1 MYVAQGFSD
10 PNAIPP
16 FLYPPFVLP
25 FLVAL
30 QAIPQEILRWAWLGL
45 MIAVALVT
53 CRRLAMP
60 WWLLPFALAWPPFA
74 EGIWNG
80 NLQILLF
87 ATFVFAFWEA
97 PSRHDLASRPRDL
110 DDPRTD
116 ARVGFLAATVG
127 AVKVSQAHAWLVV
140 ARHRP
145 RAAVVGALP
154 WVAVVLVTLPLTGLV
169 LYVEWLRQAS
179 LASDPTW
186 PMIGVPL
193 LVYLPGPIVG
203 AIIVASIVAAW
214 RLRGPDSGAWV
225 GLLMLIVSPNLHAF
239 TGLFAIPALLLV
251 RREIGLVAVLAM
263 ASYLAI
269 GWWLGVVLIAGAMI
283 GSRWVPGLRERTQ
296 TLTPS

>member
-1 MYVAQGFSD
+1 MAQGFTD

-25 FLVAL
+25 FIAAL
-30 QAIPQEILRWAWLGL
+30 SALPVDILRWAWLGL
-45 MIAVALVT
+45 MVAVALAT

-74 EGIWNG
+74 EGVWNG
-80 NLQILLF
+80 NVQILLF
-87 ATFVFAFWEA
+87 AAFVFAFWEA
-97 PSRHDLASRPRDL
+97 PVRHDLAPDPRDL
-110 DDPRTD
+110 GSPRTGPPI
-116 ARVGFLAATVG
+116 GFLAAAVG

-145 RAAVVGALP
+145 RAAVLGALP
-154 WVAVVLVTLPLTGLV
+154 WVAVVLVTLPLTGLA
-169 LYVEWLRQAS
+169 LYFDWLRQAS

-203 AIIVASIVAAW
+203 AITLASIVVAW
-214 RLRGPDSGAWV
+214 RLRGPDAGAWV
-225 GLLMLIVSPNLHAF
+225 GLIMLIVSPNLHAF

-251 RREIGLVAVLAM
+251 RREIGLVAVVAM

-269 GWWLGVVLIAGAMI
+269 GWWLGVVLVAGALL
-283 GSRWVPGLRERTQ
+283 GSRWAPGLRERTA
-296 TLTPS
+296 TLRPS